1 MKKIMAVLSAMF
13 VLACGMMMT
22 GCELKEALENL
33 VGPKDKWCEKEF
45 TYKTDDAE
53 NPQTSTITCYMFY
66 SDKGIVAGTSGYKAD
81 FTVPAGLTL
90 VAIADKSQGCTAVA
104 HALAQL
110 LIVDKSDIA
119 FCLLF
124 QVVLNPVES
133 AKSFMSKSLA
143 D

>member
-1 MKKIMAVLSAMF
+1 MVASS
-13 VLACGMMMT
+13 
-22 GCELKEALENL
+22 NL
-33 VGPKDKWCEKEF
+33 P
-45 TYKTDDAE
+45 
-53 NPQTSTITCYMFY
+53 
-66 SDKGIVAGTSGYKAD
+66 
-81 FTVPAGLTL
+81 L

-104 HALAQL
+104 HALALL